1 MMVHT
6 SHVAYAGRKDVHYTQ
21 LDKEI
26 CLVIRTSFGRKQI
39 EFHALPPANKYVI
52 LYNVVHIQKDP
63 MCLAIE

>member
-26 CLVIRTSFGRKQI
+26 CLVIRPLEGNT